1 MHKFNSLRVAA
12 LVFATMLGGT
22 VTVRAQDEAGS
33 DAPIKKDVPY
43 VPTPQPVVDR
53 MLEMAA
59 VTKDDVVYDLG
70 CGDGRMVVTAA
81 KKYGASGVGVD
92 IDPQRIKESNENAK
106 SAGVTDKVKFSIK
119 DLFTMEFGEANVLT
133 MYLLPDVNMK
143 LRPKILSDMKPGSR
157 IVSHSFDM
165 DDWKP
170 DAEDEVDGSTIYYWV
185 VPAQVEGTAE
195 AKVKAEGGQEQQVK
209 LNLKQ
214 SFQEVTGTANIG
226 GKDVEIKDGKLKG
239 SELSFSADG
248 KKYTAKL
255 EGNKKSATDAKKPAA
270 PAPAAAQ

>member
-1 MHKFNSLRVAA
+1 MRKFNPLWVVALMLSLGVASQ
-12 LVFATMLGGT
+12 L
-22 VTVRAQDEAGS
+22 RAQDEAAS
-33 DAPIKKDVPY
+33 DKPVKKDVPY

-81 KKYGASGVGVD
+81 KKYGARGVGVD

-119 DLFTMEFGEANVLT
+119 DLFTMDFGEATVLT
-133 MYLLPDVNMK
+133 MYLLPDVNLK

-170 DAEDEVDGSTIYYWV
+170 DGEDEVDSSTIYFWI
-185 VPAQVEGTAE
+185 VPAQVEGVTE
-195 AKVKAEGGQEQQVK
+195 AKVKPEGGAEQSAKVS
-209 LNLKQ
+209 LKQ
-214 SFQEVTGTANIG
+214 NFQDVTGTVNIG

-239 SELSFSADG
+239 SDLSFTADG
-248 KKYTAKL
+248 KKYTAKI
-255 EGNKKSATDAKKPAA
+255 EGKKSAKPAEEKKA
-270 PAPAAAQ
+270 AAAAQ

>member
-12 LVFATMLGGT
+12 LVLATMLGGT
-22 VTVRAQDEAGS
+22 VVVRAQDEAAS

-92 IDPQRIKESNENAK
+92 IDPQRIKESNDNAK

-133 MYLLPDVNMK
+133 MYLLPDVNLK

-170 DAEDEVDGSTIYYWV
+170 DGEDEVDSSTIYFWI
-185 VPAQVEGTAE
+185 VPAQVEGTTE
-195 AKVKAEGGQEQQVK
+195 AKIKPEGGQEQQAK

-239 SELSFSADG
+239 SELSFTADG

-270 PAPAAAQ
+270 Q

>member
-1 MHKFNSLRVAA
+1 MRKLNAFWMLAVVVSLGVVAQ
-12 LVFATMLGGT
+12 
-22 VTVRAQDEAGS
+22 VRAQDEA
-33 DAPIKKDVPY
+33 AQPVKKDVPY

-81 KKYGASGVGVD
+81 KKYGAKGVGVD

-106 SAGVTDKVKFSIK
+106 SAGVTDKVNFSIK
-119 DLFTMEFGEANVLT
+119 NLFDMQFGEATVLT
-133 MYLLPDVNMK
+133 MYLLPDVNLK
-143 LRPKILSDMKPGSR
+143 LRPKILDDMKPGSR

-170 DAEDEVDGSTIYYWV
+170 DAEDEVDSSTIYYWV
-185 VPAQVEGTAE
+185 VPAKVEGSHD
-195 AKVKAEGGQEQQVK
+195 AKVKADGGAEQQAK
-209 LNLKQ
+209 LTLKQ

-226 GKDVEIKDGKLKG
+226 GKDHEIKDGKLKG
-239 SELSFSADG
+239 YELSFTADG
-248 KKYTAKL
+248 KKYTTTLKGKEADKADT
-255 EGNKKSATDAKKPAA
+255 KKAA
-270 PAPAAAQ
+270 GQ

>member
-1 MHKFNSLRVAA
+1 MRKLNSLWVSAV
-12 LVFATMLGGT
+12 VFASMLCIVTT
-22 VTVRAQDEAGS
+22 VNAQDEAAA
-33 DAPIKKDVPY
+33 APVKKDVPY

-81 KKYGASGVGVD
+81 KKYGAKGVGVD

-119 DLFTMEFGEANVLT
+119 DLFTMDFAEADVLT
-133 MYLLPDVNMK
+133 MYLLPDVNLR
-143 LRPKILSDMKPGSR
+143 LRPKILSDMKPGSC

-165 DDWKP
+165 DDWKH
-170 DAEDEVDGSTIYYWV
+170 DETDEVDSSTIYYWI
-185 VPAQVEGTAE
+185 VPAQVEGTTQAN
-195 AKVKAEGGQEQQVK
+195 VKAEGGQEQQAT

-214 SFQEVTGTANIG
+214 NFQEVTGTASMG

-239 SELSFSADG
+239 SELSFTADG
-248 KKYTAKL
+248 KKYTATIESKAP
-255 EGNKKSATDAKKPAA
+255 KADAKKAA
-270 PAPAAAQ
+270 

>member
-1 MHKFNSLRVAA
+1 MRKLNSLWVAGVIVT
-12 LVFATMLGGT
+12 LCLGLQ
-22 VTVRAQDEAGS
+22 VRAQDEAAS
-33 DAPIKKDVPY
+33 DKPIKKDVPY

-53 MLEMAA
+53 MLEMAQ

-81 KKYGASGVGVD
+81 KKYGARGVGVD

-133 MYLLPDVNMK
+133 MYLLPDVNLK

-165 DDWKP
+165 DEWKP
-170 DAEDEVDGSTIYYWV
+170 DGEDEVDSSTIYFWI
-185 VPAQVEGTAE
+185 VPAQVEGVTE
-195 AKVKAEGGQEQQVK
+195 AKVKAEGGQEQTAKV
-209 LNLKQ
+209 NLKQ
-214 SFQEVTGTANIG
+214 EFQNVTGTVNVG

-239 SELSFSADG
+239 SELSFTADG
-248 KKYTAKL
+248 KKYTATI
-255 EGNKKSATDAKKPAA
+255 EGKNAKKGEQKKA
-270 PAPAAAQ
+270 AAAQ

>member
-1 MHKFNSLRVAA
+1 MRKFNSFRVAA
-12 LVFATMLGGT
+12 LVIATMVSGT
-22 VTVRAQDEAGS
+22 AAIVRAQDEAAA
-33 DAPIKKDVPY
+33 DKPIKKDVPY

-119 DLFTMEFGEANVLT
+119 DLFTMEFGDANVLT

-143 LRPKILSDMKPGSR
+143 LRPKILNDMKPGSR

-170 DAEDEVDGSTIYYWV
+170 DAEDEVDGSQIYFWI
-185 VPAQVEGTAE
+185 VPAQVEGTHE
-195 AKVKAEGGQEQQVK
+195 AKLKADGGGQEQQAK
-209 LNLKQ
+209 LTLKQ

-239 SELSFSADG
+239 SELSFTADG
-248 KKYTAKL
+248 RKYTTKL
-255 EGNKKSATDAKKPAA
+255 EGKKSSKTAEEKKT
-270 PAPAAAQ
+270 AAQ

>member
-1 MHKFNSLRVAA
+1 MHMRKFNSFRVAT
-12 LVFATMLGGT
+12 LMIATMVGGT
-22 VTVRAQDEAGS
+22 TAIVRAQDEAA
-33 DAPIKKDVPY
+33 APVKKDVPY

-81 KKYGASGVGVD
+81 KEYGAKGVGVD

-133 MYLLPDVNMK
+133 MYLLPDVNLK

-170 DAEDEVDGSTIYYWV
+170 DGEDEVDSSTIYFWV
-185 VPAQVEGTAE
+185 VPAKVEGVKE
-195 AKVKAEGGQEQQVK
+195 AKVKADGGQEQQAK

-214 SFQEVTGTANIG
+214 NFQEVTGSVNIG
-226 GKDVEIKDGKLKG
+226 GKDVEIK
-239 SELSFSADG
+239 
-248 KKYTAKL
+248 
-255 EGNKKSATDAKKPAA
+255 
-270 PAPAAAQ
+270 

>member
-1 MHKFNSLRVAA
+1 MRKFNPLWVVALVLSLGVAA
-12 LVFATMLGGT
+12 Q
-22 VTVRAQDEAGS
+22 VRAQDEAAS
-33 DAPIKKDVPY
+33 DKPIKKDVPY

-53 MLEMAA
+53 MLEMAE
-59 VTKDDVVYDLG
+59 VSKDDVVYDLG

-81 KKYGASGVGVD
+81 KKYGATGVGVD

-119 DLFTMEFGEANVLT
+119 DLFTMDFGEADVLA
-133 MYLLPDVNMK
+133 MYLLPDVNLK

-170 DAEDEVDGSTIYYWV
+170 DGEDEVDSSTIYYWI
-185 VPAQVEGTAE
+185 VPAKVEGATE
-195 AKVKAEGGQEQQVK
+195 AKIKAEGGQEQQAK

-214 SFQEVTGTANIG
+214 NFQEVTGTASIG

-239 SELSFSADG
+239 RELSFTADG
-248 KKYTAKL
+248 KKYTAMVG
-255 EGNKKSATDAKKPAA
+255 EPAVKT
-270 PAPAAAQ
+270 AAE